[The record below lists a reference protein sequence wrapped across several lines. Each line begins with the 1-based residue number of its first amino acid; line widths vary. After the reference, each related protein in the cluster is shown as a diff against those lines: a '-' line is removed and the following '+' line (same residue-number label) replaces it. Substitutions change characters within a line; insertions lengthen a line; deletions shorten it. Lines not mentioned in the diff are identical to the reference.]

1 MMFRGIG
8 AAALTIAALLSFAA
22 PADAQ
27 GVTSR
32 VKARLAAFDG
42 QTLTLQPLA
51 PNGTPAPGDV
61 LRVSLS
67 PQARVVQQQAER
79 PALQVARLHVS
90 CCNAIMP

>member
-67 PQARVVQQQAER
+67 PQARVVQQQKSFFGVLKAGD
-79 PALQVARLHVS
+79 
-90 CCNAIMP
+90 